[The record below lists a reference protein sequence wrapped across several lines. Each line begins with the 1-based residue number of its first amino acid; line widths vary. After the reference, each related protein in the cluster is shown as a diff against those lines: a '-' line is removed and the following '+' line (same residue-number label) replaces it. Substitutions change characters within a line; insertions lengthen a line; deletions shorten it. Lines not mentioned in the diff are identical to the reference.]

1 MPYSNNSLLN
11 RQHGWNWASFI
22 FLCVISRCVYYFQTL
37 FIQQHELMVTVLV
50 YIYVQAAAH
59 CFEETVLLN
68 PVSAL
73 HHVRLADV
81 YYSIGESIILNH
93 LLLQQCLESRLTHNS
108 YCTCLLYNH
117 NSGGFGSLVR
127 ARKHYAISLQHQS
140 AQHNLRAVYGILYT
154 CRLILGDT
162 AATNR

>member
-1 MPYSNNSLLN
+1 
-11 RQHGWNWASFI
+11 
-22 FLCVISRCVYYFQTL
+22 
-37 FIQQHELMVTVLV
+37 MVTVLV

-93 LLLQQCLESRLTHNS
+93 LLL
-108 YCTCLLYNH
+108 
-117 NSGGFGSLVR
+117 
-127 ARKHYAISLQHQS
+127 
-140 AQHNLRAVYGILYT
+140 
-154 CRLILGDT
+154 
-162 AATNR
+162 